1 MESIHRPTPLNDM
14 KLNGAVVVTGAS
26 SGIGEAAAKSLAV
39 AGAQVCV
46 NFHKNAQAAE
56 RVVADIE
63 RAGGRAIA
71 CRADVANVDDVQ
83 AMFARVDKELDALV
97 GLVNNAAILDVQCSY
112 EDIDVARFER
122 LLRTN
127 VLGAFLCAQQALNR
141 MRRSCGGRGG
151 AIVNVSSVAARTGS
165 PNEYVDYAATKG
177 ALDSMTIG
185 LAREVAN
192 DGVRVNGVRPGFIAT
207 GMHAKGGDP
216 DRVARLSPKIPMRR
230 GGEVDEVAAAIV
242 WLLSDAA
249 SYTTGSFLD
258 LAGGV

>member
-1 MESIHRPTPLNDM
+1 MNDV

-26 SGIGEAAAKSLAV
+26 SGIGAAAARSLARV
-39 AGAQVCV
+39 GAQVCV
-46 NFHKNAQAAE
+46 NFRESADAAE
-56 RVVADIE
+56 HVVADIE

-71 CRADVANVDDVQ
+71 CRADVADPDDVK
-83 AMFARVDKELDALV
+83 ALFARVDEELGPLV
-97 GLVNNAAILDVQCSY
+97 GLVNNAAVLDVQSSY

-122 LLRTN
+122 LLRIN
-127 VLGAFLCAQQALNR
+127 VLGAFLCAQQSLNR
-141 MRRSCGGRGG
+141 MRRSRGGRGG

-207 GMHAKGGDP
+207 GMHAKGGEP
-216 DRVARLSPKIPMRR
+216 DRVARLSPNIPMRR
-230 GGEVDEVAAAIV
+230 GGEADEVAAAIV